1 MLMQCLII
9 DVGPIYSV
17 KVTSIGKQVES
28 INENAPEVVFGMS
41 KRFASV
47 CISYGLRKRNHCSY
61 FSMQYDGC
69 YLQFSG
75 THLMVIYIVFVRLLY
90 LC

>member
-9 DVGPIYSV
+9 NVGPIYTV

-28 INENAPEVVFGMS
+28 VNENAPEVVFGMS

-47 CISYGLRKRNHCSY
+47 CISYGLRKLKHSSY
-61 FSMQYDGC
+61 VSMQYDGC
-69 YLQFSG
+69 YLQFAY
-75 THLMVIYIVFVRLLY
+75 THLMVIFIVFMRLLY